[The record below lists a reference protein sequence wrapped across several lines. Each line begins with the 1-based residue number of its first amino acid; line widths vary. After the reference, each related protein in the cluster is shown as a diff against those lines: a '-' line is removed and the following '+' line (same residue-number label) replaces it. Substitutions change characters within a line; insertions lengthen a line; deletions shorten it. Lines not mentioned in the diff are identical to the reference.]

1 MKNLNS
7 LKPQE
12 TKPIYLF
19 VTGGAGAGKSHLIKT
34 IYRTASKTFRHTP
47 INPQFP
53 SVLLMAPTGVAAVN
67 IDGTTM
73 NTALAIPREPPDS
86 LSEMS
91 DQRRTQMRLSL
102 SELRLIIVDEISM
115 VANITLIHINQRL
128 KEIFYVPD
136 CQLFAEL

>member
-1 MKNLNS
+1 M
-7 LKPQE
+7 
-12 TKPIYLF
+12 
-19 VTGGAGAGKSHLIKT
+19 G
-34 IYRTASKTFRHTP
+34 R
-47 INPQFP
+47 
-53 SVLLMAPTGVAAVN
+53 

-102 SELRLIIVDEISM
+102 SERRLIIVDEISM

-136 CQLFAEL
+136 CQLSAGL